1 MRGDGV
7 FEDDHMDL
15 IRSVI
20 GPTAHALGR
29 KYHKFCEAQD
39 IGQELWIW
47 AIKHPKVVLSF
58 IDREGEELKSGL
70 KGLGKTFYREGDR
83 YCRKEKA
90 ALSGYRVSDEYFY
103 TKELIDSL
111 IEADANDGKL
121 LVQQVNDQVRRT
133 KPASEGGEVMAMIAD
148 VKRAL
153 KTLEPTTEAML
164 QYHVVDKMS
173 SQKIGEIFDISRQA
187 VDQRLARA
195 YEKMIE
201 SLGGRNPWR

>member
-1 MRGDGV
+1 MPGSYDYTKD
-7 FEDDHMDL
+7 EMDL

-20 GPTAHALGR
+20 GPSAHALGR

-39 IGQELWIW
+39 IAQELWIW
-47 AIKHPKVVLSF
+47 ALKHPKVVLQF
-58 IDREGEELKSGL
+58 IDREGDELKSGL
-70 KGLGKTFYREGDR
+70 KGLGKTLYREGDR

-103 TKELIDSL
+103 SKALIDSL
-111 IEADANDGKL
+111 IEADANEGKM
-121 LVQQVNDQVRRT
+121 LVNQVNDQVRRT
-133 KPASEGGEVMAMIAD
+133 KPASEGGDVHAMIAD

-153 KTLEPTTEAML
+153 KVLDPSTEAML

-173 SQKIGEIFDISRQA
+173 SQQIGDIFEISRQA
-187 VDQRLARA
+187 VDQRIARA

-201 SLGGRNPWR
+201 SLGGHNPW

>member
-1 MRGDGV
+1 MPGSYDYTKD
-7 FEDDHMDL
+7 EMDL

-20 GPTAHALGR
+20 GPSAHALSR

-39 IGQELWIW
+39 IAQELWIW
-47 AIKHPKVVLSF
+47 ALKHPKVVLQF
-58 IDREGEELKSGL
+58 IDREGDELKSGL

-103 TKELIDSL
+103 SKALIDSL
-111 IEADANDGKL
+111 IEADANEGKM
-121 LVQQVNDQVRRT
+121 LVNQVNDQVRRT
-133 KPASEGGEVMAMIAD
+133 KPASEGGDVHAMIAD

-153 KTLEPTTEAML
+153 KALDPSTEAML

-173 SQKIGEIFDISRQA
+173 SQQIGDIFDISRQA
-187 VDQRLARA
+187 VDQRIARA

-201 SLGGRNPWR
+201 SLGGHSPW